1 MSDILKDST
10 TGFVSEEELVQLAE
24 EPNELAAGAAAT
36 GILCATAITSAI
48 TVASSA
54 LQGGCPTSGCTVRC

>member
-1 MSDILKDST
+1 MSDIIMDAT
-10 TGFVSEEELVQLAE
+10 TGFVSAEELVQLAE

-36 GILCATAITSAI
+36 GILCATAITGVITTASA
-48 TVASSA
+48 A